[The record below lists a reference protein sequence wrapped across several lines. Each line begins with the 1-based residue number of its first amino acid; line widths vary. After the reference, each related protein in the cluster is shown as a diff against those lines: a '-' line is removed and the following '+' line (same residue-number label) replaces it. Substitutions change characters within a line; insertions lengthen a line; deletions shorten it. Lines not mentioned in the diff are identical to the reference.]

1 MQKQLFKALNKNAI
15 WIQKIKIN
23 KKARHEAKPIVPQ
36 ILFYFTF
43 LSLLPLKLAIR
54 KT

>member
-1 MQKQLFKALNKNAI
+1 MTMYKL
-15 WIQKIKIN
+15 
-23 KKARHEAKPIVPQ
+23 KKAILTNFAVNNHEAKPIVPQ

-54 KT
+54 KLNLL